1 MNRLVRSATV
11 LFFILIMPFS
21 NAASREE
28 LEKLYS
34 MQMPGTVIQCKR
46 TDETFFTKIRMKIGR
61 AHV

>member
-1 MNRLVRSATV
+1 MNRLVRSTIFV
-11 LFFILIMPFS
+11 FILIMPFS

-46 TDETFFTKIRMKIGR
+46 TDETFLQK
-61 AHV
+61 